1 MNKTIVINDNHYD
14 LKTLSNLSDY
24 FMAMY
29 NFEQSEYINLTHR
42 GISYEIIIKI
52 LLDNYDYDENYIIYY
67 DEIMELKDELML
79 NDNIKIKSIEEMCNC
94 IVYAFGE
101 IKLINN
107 AIWRFHNNKLTKK
120 QKKSMQYSEQFW
132 KKIRYLSFSLS
143 YDENKNIYKENGSLL
158 HDRYEGNLCFDIIK
172 NAYVYS
178 KILKKSK
185 YLVFEDLIIQR
196 RTGNAQSFWN
206 SDELL
211 LMKNNFELYL
221 TNICLYQEAPIYSYD
236 KNLECKMRTFFNYK
250 NSEKIEKLYLT
261 NCYFKIS
268 DDKNLQYLIDK
279 YVISDL
285 PNLKY
290 LEINNLK
297 IIIENYKYHHDTIV
311 ENSLIFTD
319 IIGKIDENHTIK
331 FINITDYD

>member
-94 IVYAFGE
+94 IVYAFSE

-143 YDENKNIYKENGSLL
+143 YDENKNIYKKNGSLL
-158 HDRYEGNLCFDIIK
+158 HDKYEENDEIESE
-172 NAYVYS
+172 A
-178 KILKKSK
+178 
-185 YLVFEDLIIQR
+185 DLIIDFSESNPF
-196 RTGNAQSFWN
+196 GN
-206 SDELL
+206 
-211 LMKNNFELYL
+211 Y
-221 TNICLYQEAPIYSYD
+221 
-236 KNLECKMRTFFNYK
+236 
-250 NSEKIEKLYLT
+250 
-261 NCYFKIS
+261 
-268 DDKNLQYLIDK
+268 
-279 YVISDL
+279 
-285 PNLKY
+285 
-290 LEINNLK
+290 
-297 IIIENYKYHHDTIV
+297 
-311 ENSLIFTD
+311 
-319 IIGKIDENHTIK
+319 
-331 FINITDYD
+331 